1 MIKHRHKTILGDCP
15 PDWAAVPLSKL
26 LDLPGCQAGD
36 WGDEVG
42 EVSVRVIRS
51 TNFTNDGQ
59 IDLSDVAIRYL
70 PKKKADSMSLL
81 QGDIL
86 IEKSGGSPVQP
97 VGRVLLIEEDMA
109 GYGFSNFIH
118 RLRPDPA
125 KINPRF
131 LRWVLHELHRS
142 GVVERLQNQTTQM
155 RNLELRDYYC
165 SLIPLP
171 LPSEQNSIC
180 TILDSI
186 DRTIINAKEMLGI
199 TGSLRRDNMGGPLNQ
214 LKSSLL
220 HHLVLGHARA
230 RPALAK

>member
-1 MIKHRHKTILGDCP
+1 MIKHRFKTILGNCP
-15 PDWAAVPLSKL
+15 PDWDAAPLSAL

-36 WGDEVG
+36 WGDEIG
-42 EVSVRVIRS
+42 EVAVRVIRS

-70 PKKKADSMSLL
+70 PKKKAESMKLL

-118 RLRPDPA
+118 RLRPDHT

-155 RNLELRDYYC
+155 RNLELRDYFC
-165 SLIPLP
+165 SRIPLP
-171 LPSEQNSIC
+171 LPREQNAIC
-180 TILDSI
+180 TMLDSI
-186 DRTIINAKEMLGI
+186 DRIIVNAKEMLGI

-220 HHLVLGHARA
+220 NHLVLGHARVHLDSA
-230 RPALAK
+230 I